1 MQHRRFPPLLAG
13 VPHTHR
19 RNARVPRCIRNT
31 DRAPRHK
38 LQVRVNDE
46 KSAFSKAGG
55 PGFLAALPHEN
66 VASKPLTALSQ
77 LRKNYAVR
85 RLELDM
91 GCVSYFFKLLVAPN

>member
-1 MQHRRFPPLLAG
+1 
-13 VPHTHR
+13 
-19 RNARVPRCIRNT
+19 
-31 DRAPRHK
+31 